1 MIPLVDL
8 KAQYATIKPEVD
20 SAIQAVVDSVAFIN
34 GPQVRTFE
42 GAFAAFCGARH
53 AVGVQSGT
61 AALHLAL
68 MACDVGPGDE
78 VIVPSMTFIATAEMI
93 GRLGASPVFV
103 DVDPRTCNL
112 DPAALE
118 KAVTP
123 RTRAVIPVH
132 LYGQPAEM
140 DAILEIARRN
150 GLRVIEDAAQAH
162 GAEFRGRRVGTLGD
176 VAVFSFYPGK
186 NLGAYGDAGALVT
199 NDGDLADQVRL
210 LRNHGRR
217 SKYTHEREGFNYRL
231 DTLQAAVLEAKLPHL
246 DAWNTARRH
255 NAKLYRQYLS
265 GLPVELPYEASH
277 VRSVYH
283 LFVIRVRRPNSGIGA
298 PAVAGRD
305 QVLEYLQANGVGAG
319 VHYPIPLHMQPAYEH
334 LGAQPDDLPASWTA
348 AQEILSLPMYPEL
361 TEEQIRK
368 VADTLREALDG
379 AA

>member
-20 SAIQAVVDSVAFIN
+20 AAIQAVVDSAAFIN
-34 GPQVRTFE
+34 GPQVRAFE
-42 GAFAAFCGARH
+42 EAFAAFCGARH

-93 GRLGASPVFV
+93 GRLGARPVFV

-112 DPAALE
+112 DPGALE

-140 DAILEIARRN
+140 DAILAIARRN

-162 GAEFRGRRVGTLGD
+162 GAEYRGRRVGTLGD

-186 NLGAYGDAGALVT
+186 NLGAYGDGGALVT
-199 NDGDLADQVRL
+199 NDGNVAEQVGL
-210 LRNHGRR
+210 LHNHGRR
-217 SKYTHEREGFNYRL
+217 SKYTHEKEGFNYRL

-246 DAWNTARRH
+246 DAWTIARRH
-255 NAKLYRQYLS
+255 NAELYRQYLS
-265 GLPVELPYEASH
+265 GLPVELPYEAPH

-283 LFVIRVRRPNSGIGA
+283 LFVIRVTRR
-298 PAVAGRD
+298 D
-305 QVLEYLQANGVGAG
+305 EVLAHLRANGVGAG
-319 VHYPIPLHMQPAYEH
+319 VHYPIPLHMQPAYEY
-334 LGAQPDDLPASWTA
+334 LGAQPGDLPVSWAA

-361 TEEQIRK
+361 TEEQIQQ
-368 VADTLREALDG
+368 VVDTLRRALDG

>member
-20 SAIQAVVDSVAFIN
+20 AAIQAVVDSVAFIN

-42 GAFAAFCGARH
+42 EAFATYCGAQH

-78 VIVPSMTFIATAEMI
+78 VLVPSMTFIATAEMI
-93 GRLGASPVFV
+93 GRLGARPVFV

-118 KAVTP
+118 EAVTP
-123 RTRAVIPVH
+123 RARAVIPVH

-162 GAEFRGRRVGTLGD
+162 GAEYRGRRAGALGD
-176 VAVFSFYPGK
+176 VATFSFYPGK
-186 NLGAYGDAGALVT
+186 NLGAYGDAGAVVT
-199 NDGDLADQVRL
+199 DDKGIAEQVRL
-210 LRNHGRR
+210 LRNHGRH
-217 SKYTHEREGFNYRL
+217 SKYTHKREGFNYRL
-231 DTLQAAVLEAKLPHL
+231 DTLQAAILEAKLPHL
-246 DAWNTARRH
+246 EAWNAARRH
-255 NAKLYRQYLS
+255 NAELYRQYLS
-265 GLPVELPYEASH
+265 GLPVELPHEAPH

-283 LFVIRVRRPNSGIGA
+283 LFVIRVNRR
-298 PAVAGRD
+298 D
-305 QVLEYLQANGVGAG
+305 EVLAHLRANGVGAG
-319 VHYPIPLHMQPAYEH
+319 VHYPVPLHMQPAYEY
-334 LGAQPDDLPASWTA
+334 LEYQPGDLPSARQA
-348 AQEILSLPMYPEL
+348 AEEVLSLPMYPEL

-368 VADTLREALDG
+368 VVDTLREALVG
-379 AA
+379 PA

>member
-20 SAIQAVVDSVAFIN
+20 AAIQAVVDSAAFIN
-34 GPQVRTFE
+34 GPQVRAFE
-42 GAFAAFCGARH
+42 EAFAAFCGARH

-93 GRLGASPVFV
+93 GRLGARPVFV

-112 DPAALE
+112 DPGALE

-140 DAILEIARRN
+140 DAILAIARRN

-162 GAEFRGRRVGTLGD
+162 GAEYRGRRVGTLGD

-186 NLGAYGDAGALVT
+186 NLGAYGDGGALVT
-199 NDGDLADQVRL
+199 NDGNVAEQVRL
-210 LRNHGRR
+210 LHNHGRR
-217 SKYTHEREGFNYRL
+217 SKYTHEKEGFNYRL

-246 DAWNTARRH
+246 DAWTIARRH
-255 NAKLYRQYLS
+255 NAELYRQYLS
-265 GLPVELPYEASH
+265 GLPVELPYEAPH

-283 LFVIRVRRPNSGIGA
+283 LFVIRVTRR
-298 PAVAGRD
+298 D
-305 QVLEYLQANGVGAG
+305 EVLAHLRANGVGAG
-319 VHYPIPLHMQPAYEH
+319 VHYPIPLHMQPAYEY
-334 LGAQPDDLPASWTA
+334 LGAQPGDLPVSWAA

-361 TEEQIRK
+361 TEEQIQQ
-368 VADTLREALDG
+368 VVDTLRRALDG